1 MLIDKINCH
10 SLLNTL
16 IEIAIVYWFL
26 IKKKIEIEIKK
37 KKNHLMIEK
46 MTYLKI
52 NHDILK
58 KIIDTEN
65 LVPYRKGYN
74 IKNRVLAVKPIIDL
88 LLDIDPLLKNVLN
101 VTYARHNPSSGLYL
115 TIRVECKAC
124 KIVAYNI
131 NLNAAPD
138 QANESVELTYER
150 KGDHLPDKHL
160 TIIPDRI
167 TGDARIELAKEV
179 LSENM
184 GASLQQREFYTWM
197 PQVD

>member
-1 MLIDKINCH
+1 
-10 SLLNTL
+10 
-16 IEIAIVYWFL
+16 
-26 IKKKIEIEIKK
+26 
-37 KKNHLMIEK
+37 

-65 LVPYRKGYN
+65 LMPYRKGYN
-74 IKNRVLAVKPIIDL
+74 IKNRALVVKPITDL
-88 LLDIDPLLKNVLN
+88 LIDIDPLLKNVLN

-131 NLNAAPD
+131 NLIAAPD
-138 QANESVELTYER
+138 QANESVELAYER

-167 TGDARIELAKEV
+167 TGDARKELAKEV

-184 GASLQQREFYTWM
+184 GSSKAYHLTQIGLKPLGSVDCFY
-197 PQVD
+197 QN